1 MILYLICNY
10 EGNAMVPHAQQTH
23 RKEQRVLFIEDEPA
37 YRTPVISILR
47 KAGFQCTFCVD
58 GDRAMQK
65 LSQEKFDFLI
75 TDYLLPG
82 PNGLDVLKWVRKQ
95 GRDVPALIITN
106 YLSDE
111 LVHTVKSLG
120 HARIVSKQ
128 AQAIEEMPKV
138 VQEMLTLRA

>member
-1 MILYLICNY
+1 MS
-10 EGNAMVPHAQQTH
+10 PHSQHTQQMH
-23 RKEQRVLFIEDEPA
+23 RKEKRILFVEDEPA
-37 YRTPVISILR
+37 YRAPVLSILR

-58 GDRAMQK
+58 GDHAMRK

-82 PNGLDVLKWVRKQ
+82 PNGVDVLKWVRKQ
-95 GRDVPALIITN
+95 GRNVPTLIITN

-120 HARIVSKQ
+120 QARIVSKQ
-128 AQAIEEMPKV
+128 AQAIEEIPKV
-138 VQEMLTLRA
+138 VQEMLGFHA